1 VQVIDFQ
8 SFAGEPVAPI
18 KIMVAE
24 PASERRLDLVRAMD
38 RPGITAEGVD
48 REDAL
53 FRNLTGSAQP
63 DALVL
68 NPEVAAGAML
78 DLLRRIRSR
87 SDVPVILTRCDKTD
101 EIDRVLALELGAD
114 DLVDARVGPHELLAR
129 VRAILRRAACV
140 KRGVKARLHIYRFGE
155 WCFDQKR
162 RRLIDGAGH
171 AHALSKSEFAL
182 LTAFVTAPHRIL
194 SREHLLGATREHDDI
209 YDRSVDV
216 QVLRLR
222 RKLGDNPQ
230 DPRFIRTERGLGYVF
245 EADVRIV

>member
-1 VQVIDFQ
+1 MTYPQ
-8 SFAGEPVAPI
+8 SFAGEPAAPI

-24 PASERRLDLVRAMD
+24 PESERRLNLVRVMD
-38 RPGITAEGVD
+38 RAGVTAEGVG

-53 FRNLTGSAQP
+53 FRHLTGHAQP

-68 NPEVAAGAML
+68 SSDLATGTAL

-87 SDVPVILTRCDKTD
+87 SDVPVILTRCDKAD

-129 VRAILRRAACV
+129 VRAILRRAAGV
-140 KRGVKARLHIYRFGE
+140 KRGVKARLHIYQFGD
-155 WCFDQKR
+155 WRFDQKR

-171 AHALSKSEFAL
+171 AHALSKNEFAL
-182 LTAFVTAPHRIL
+182 LTAFVTAPRRIL

-222 RKLGDNPQ
+222 RKLGDDPQ
-230 DPRFIRTERGLGYVF
+230 HPRFIRTERGLGYVF
-245 EADVRIV
+245 ETDVRIV